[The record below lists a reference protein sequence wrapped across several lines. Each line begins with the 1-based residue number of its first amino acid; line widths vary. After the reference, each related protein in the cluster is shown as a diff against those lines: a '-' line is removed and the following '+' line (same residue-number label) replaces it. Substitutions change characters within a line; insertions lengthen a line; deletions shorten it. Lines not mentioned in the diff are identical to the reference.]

1 MTKVRR
7 GFLDS
12 LLILGHSIS
21 RPLHSRLWQFFWF
34 MVSAHAHPTFE
45 LSYAVPLLAKT
56 AARERNCCSHV
67 RNPLPSGNP
76 LPYLTGEVPDHVL
89 HDVVL
94 VLDLPLHFWLM
105 LYYFPFLWSY
115 YCSFLYIVIAGGCH
129 SHRLY
134 SHGCNHKVKPWPA
147 LFGVLT
153 VDHAGF
159 RGFDHWLHWIST
171 IDCWFMHT
179 STEVYRR
186 MCSGSTSSLV

>member
-34 MVSAHAHPTFE
+34 MVSAHAYPTFE

-67 RNPLPSGNP
+67 RNPLLSGNP
-76 LPYLTGEVPDHVL
+76 LPYLTGEVPDHVP

-105 LYYFPFLWSY
+105 LYYFPFLWLY
-115 YCSFLYIVIAGGCH
+115 YCSFLYIVIAGGVTPID
-129 SHRLY
+129 SIVTAATTRSNL
-134 SHGCNHKVKPWPA
+134 GQLFLVFWLLTTPVFGA
-147 LFGVLT
+147 L
-153 VDHAGF
+153 
-159 RGFDHWLHWIST
+159 T
-171 IDCWFMHT
+171 IDCIEFQPLIVDLCIHLRKY
-179 STEVYRR
+179 TEECVVAPP
-186 MCSGSTSSLV
+186 LP